1 METYTANLYL
11 FTDIQSVKR
20 TKGHY
25 MWLWELTE
33 KSGEHAQKFEPP
45 KTASSKLYA
54 ETMGIITASRKE
66 ANMEALINALK
77 HFKGQCT
84 IDLYTNDS
92 QFAAVL
98 INDWMTGWKE
108 SGWKNSQGK
117 EVDERWKEIYELMQ
131 PHKLNAVH
139 TERHSYSSWFENEM
153 DIKKQNA
160 ECERVLAAELFKQ
173 EEKHLVELL
182 GKVDVEDILA
192 SEDIAKSLFI
202 MYEAIFEKL
211 KPLTCQNTGFVKIEN
226 GADVI
231 TTAAEQPLEIKK
243 ADKC

>member
-54 ETMGIITASRKE
+54 ETTGIITASRKE

-98 INDWMTGWKE
+98 VNDWMTG
-108 SGWKNSQGK
+108 
-117 EVDERWKEIYELMQ
+117 WKEIYELMQ

>member
-1 METYTANLYL
+1 
-11 FTDIQSVKR
+11 
-20 TKGHY
+20 

-54 ETMGIITASRKE
+54 ETTGIITASRKE

-108 SGWKNSQGK
+108 NGWKNSKEK
-117 EVDERWKEIYELMQ
+117 EVK
-131 PHKLNAVH
+131 
-139 TERHSYSSWFENEM
+139 
-153 DIKKQNA
+153 NA
-160 ECERVLAAELFKQ
+160 ELWEIILQELEEAGHTLEAEPG
-173 EEKHLVELL
+173 KHEW
-182 GKVDVEDILA
+182 
-192 SEDIAKSLFI
+192 SEWMRWNLSLI
-202 MYEAIFEKL
+202 
-211 KPLTCQNTGFVKIEN
+211 KPLKNVFTKVPKIS
-226 GADVI
+226 
-231 TTAAEQPLEIKK
+231 
-243 ADKC
+243 

>member
-1 METYTANLYL
+1 
-11 FTDIQSVKR
+11 
-20 TKGHY
+20 
-25 MWLWELTE
+25 
-33 KSGEHAQKFEPP
+33 
-45 KTASSKLYA
+45 
-54 ETMGIITASRKE
+54 
-66 ANMEALINALK
+66 MEALINALK

-117 EVDERWKEIYELMQ
+117 EVDERWKEVYELMQ